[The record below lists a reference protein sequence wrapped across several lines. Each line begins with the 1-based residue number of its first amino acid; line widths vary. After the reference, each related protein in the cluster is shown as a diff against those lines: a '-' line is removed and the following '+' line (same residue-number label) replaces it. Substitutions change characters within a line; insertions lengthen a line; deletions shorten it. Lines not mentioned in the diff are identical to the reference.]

1 MAARLGGTIL
11 DVATVLFLRDGY
23 AATSIEAIAK
33 QSRVG
38 KRTFYARFPDKAA
51 VFKAVVER
59 LIADWLSGSEQ
70 AFVRSGPLEEALV
83 LAGQT
88 ALDVALSPPALG
100 LRRLI
105 IAESARFPELAEAVR
120 QAGAGSGTARI
131 ASLLR
136 PDAPESAE
144 ARFAARQFM
153 ALILTEPL
161 NHAIVSGTSLDP
173 DQRRAWVAQS
183 VHLFLQGWLRT
194 GPNERNVRNVQLG
207 GPSGNG
213 LTELRRLDRWN

>member
-1 MAARLGGTIL
+1 MHITGKPKRGGGRPTAPAAARLGGAIL
-11 DVATVLFLRDGY
+11 DVATVMFLRDGY

-33 QSRVG
+33 QSGVA
-38 KRTFYARFPDKAA
+38 KRTFYARFSDKAA
-51 VFKAVVER
+51 LFTAVVKQ
-59 LIADWLSGSEQ
+59 LIADWLSGTER
-70 AFVRSGPLEEALV
+70 AFVRSGPLEGALV

-88 ALDVALSPPALG
+88 ILDVALSPPALG

-105 IAESARFPELAEAVR
+105 VAESARFPELAEAVR
-120 QAGAGSGTARI
+120 QAGAGSGTARL
-131 ASLLR
+131 AALLR

-144 ARFAARQFM
+144 AAFAARQFM

-161 NHAIVSGTSLDP
+161 NRAMTSSASLDP

-194 GPNERNVRNVQLG
+194 GGAGQA
-207 GPSGNG
+207 S
-213 LTELRRLDRWN
+213 